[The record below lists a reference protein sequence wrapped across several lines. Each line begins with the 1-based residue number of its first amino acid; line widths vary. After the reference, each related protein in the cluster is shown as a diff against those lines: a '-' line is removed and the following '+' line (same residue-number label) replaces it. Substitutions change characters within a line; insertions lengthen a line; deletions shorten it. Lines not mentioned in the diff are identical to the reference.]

1 VPVNPTLERDDY
13 SVEIICEAHM
23 PTTSSLPTSTS
34 ARNPSEVAHDPRA
47 AATVT
52 DVGPSFVE
60 SSAET
65 KSAPFDLEGRVVLL
79 AMDGSAG
86 ASAAAR
92 VALALA
98 TARGAIVHVLHVID
112 SRAVPFPPA
121 LDVALAVADA
131 DRDLTTHQQEIQEL
145 RSSLATIAGRA
156 IDWPIRVAIGAPSA
170 TIVEEAQRIDA
181 ALVIVGL
188 HKYGRIDRALNNET
202 ALNVIRRCNCP
213 VLGIVPGTTELPI
226 HILAATD
233 FSPASMAATRAA
245 RAIAD
250 RHAAFVLAYVPPI
263 TALLG
268 DEGERTIHDLGVRAA
283 FADASRQLGEDGL
296 TFDHVVLQH
305 DLSFSTASTLLRH
318 AEKTNC
324 DLIVAGSAR
333 LSRLERWMIGSVSTE
348 LVRDGTRSV
357 LIVPPSSI

>member
-1 VPVNPTLERDDY
+1 ML
-13 SVEIICEAHM
+13 
-23 PTTSSLPTSTS
+23 TTSSPPTS
-34 ARNPSEVAHDPRA
+34 AAPRNPSVVAHDSREA
-47 AATVT
+47 SIAT
-52 DVGPSFVE
+52 DVGPPSVE

-65 KSAPFDLEGRVVLL
+65 KSAPFDLEGRAVLL

-98 TARGAIVHVLHVID
+98 TARGAVVHVLHVID

-131 DRDLTTHQQEIQEL
+131 NRDLTTHQQEMQEV
-145 RSSLATIAGRA
+145 RSSLAAIAGRV

-170 TIVEEAQRIDA
+170 TIVDEAQRIDA

-202 ALNVIRRCNCP
+202 ALNVIRRCSCP
-213 VLGIVPGTTELPI
+213 VLGIVPGTTDLPI
-226 HILAATD
+226 HILVATD
-233 FSPASMAATRAA
+233 FSPVSMAATRAA
-245 RAIAD
+245 RAIAA
-250 RHAAFVLAYVPPI
+250 RNAAFVLGYVPPI

-268 DEGERTIHDLGVRAA
+268 DEGEKTIHDFGVRAA
-283 FADASRQLGEDGL
+283 FAQASRQLGEEGL
-296 TFDHVVLQH
+296 AFDHVVLQH
-305 DLSFSTASTLLRH
+305 DLSFSTAATLLRH
-318 AEKTNC
+318 AEKTSC
-324 DLIVAGSAR
+324 DLIAAGSAR

-348 LVRDGTRSV
+348 LVRDGSRSV
-357 LIVPPSSI
+357 LIVPPRSK